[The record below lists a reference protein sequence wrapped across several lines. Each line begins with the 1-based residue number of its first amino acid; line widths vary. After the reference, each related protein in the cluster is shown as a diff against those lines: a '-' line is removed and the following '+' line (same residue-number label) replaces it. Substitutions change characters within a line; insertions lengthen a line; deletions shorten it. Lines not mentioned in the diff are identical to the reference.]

1 MVQPAFSLVLS
12 VNLTDRQG
20 PLAYQHQ
27 ARKGS
32 QFGSISRAGYMSR
45 SSTEDATGGRH
56 GGYVIFKLLNAASGS
71 SSSACGLLSGTVVG
85 LSSAGDTGEA
95 CRCCGVK
102 KEAGFHPGAIRF
114 ISSTLRGR
122 SAFSPFDHTSATCRT
137 YFSLLARSMR
147 SSRTFSFSIR
157 CVLIRSWIGGA

>member
-1 MVQPAFSLVLS
+1 
-12 VNLTDRQG
+12 
-20 PLAYQHQ
+20 
-27 ARKGS
+27 
-32 QFGSISRAGYMSR
+32 MSG
-45 SSTEDATGGRH
+45 SSTEDTTGGGH
-56 GGYVIFKLLNAASGS
+56 DGHVIFKLLNAASGS
-71 SSSACGLLSGTVVG
+71 SSSACGLLSGTVVS

-137 YFSLLARSMR
+137 YFSLLARSIR
-147 SSRTFSFSIR
+147 SSRTFSFSIL
-157 CVLIRSWIGGA
+157 CAVIRSWIGGVWARICGSNVNG